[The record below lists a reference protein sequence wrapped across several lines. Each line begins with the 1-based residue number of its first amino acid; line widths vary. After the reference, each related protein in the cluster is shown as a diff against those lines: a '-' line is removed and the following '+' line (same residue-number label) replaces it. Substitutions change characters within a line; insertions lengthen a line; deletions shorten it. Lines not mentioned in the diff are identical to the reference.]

1 MKKLNVIALATILL
15 SVGVGF
21 SACKKKDIASTLQIR
36 LTDGPTNLKE
46 VNVDIQQVYVKF
58 DDDTSINNNDGWVS
72 LQTNARVYN
81 LLRFQNGIDT
91 LLATAPVQQGIL
103 KQVRFV
109 LGPNNSVKDTFNVV
123 SPLTIPS
130 GSESGLKI
138 KISKKLELTLETLVL
153 DFDTDLSIKRE
164 SSGYKLRPVI
174 KLK

>member
-58 DDDTSINNNDGWVS
+58 DDDSSNTSNGWVA

-81 LLRFQNGIDT
+81 LLRFQNGVDT

-109 LGPNNSVKDTFNVV
+109 LGPNNTVKDTFNVV